1 MSHLLVLRHF
11 KTSICAFCCPRSGTQ
26 TLVLRIADAE
36 FNPLQLSTN
45 EILSNNNDRLSK
57 ILIAEIFE
65 Y

>member
-11 KTSICAFCCPRSGTQ
+11 EISICAFYCRRSGTQ

-45 EILSNNNDRLSK
+45 EILSSIIERLS
-57 ILIAEIFE
+57 II
-65 Y
+65 

>member
-11 KTSICAFCCPRSGTQ
+11 ETSICAFYCRRSGTQ

-45 EILSNNNDRLSK
+45 EILSNSNDRLSK
-57 ILIAEIFE
+57 ILIAET
-65 Y
+65 